1 MNVLNFFMS
10 NPDAK
15 LPIGIFDSGIGG
27 ISVLAEAIK
36 ELPDEEFIY
45 FADTLHAPYGMKS
58 ESEVLSLSLK
68 AAGFLSSVGVKCLV
82 VACNTATGAAIRE
95 IRRTYPFPVIGMEPA
110 VKPAAELCPHGKIL
124 VMATPLTLKSK
135 KFNDLIHHYK
145 HRTEIVPLPCPG
157 LVEII
162 EKGHIHGQEIEDYL
176 SRIFSTVDTEGVSAI
191 VLGCTHYVLI
201 KEEIRKAVGKG
212 IVVIDGNSGT
222 ARQVRTVLKNER
234 LLNSTLGKRPEIPL
248 KANVRFYISGNG
260 KETIRRCR
268 QLLQNEGII
277 CESEVSPLG
286 SRGNS

>member
-1 MNVLNFFMS
+1 MS

-15 LPIGIFDSGIGG
+15 LPVGIFDSGIGG
-27 ISVLAEAIK
+27 ISVLAEVIK

-68 AAGFLSSVGVKCLV
+68 AAEFLSSVGVKCLV

-95 IRRTYPFPVIGMEPA
+95 IRRTYSFPVIGMEPA
-110 VKPAAELCPHGKIL
+110 VKPAVERCPHGKIL
-124 VMATPLTLKSK
+124 VMATPLTLKSR

-176 SRIFSTVDTEGVSAI
+176 SRIFSTVDTEGVSAV

-201 KEEIRKAVGKG
+201 KEEIQEAVGKG

-234 LLNSTLGKRPEIPL
+234 LLNSTLGERPEIPL
-248 KANVRFYISGNG
+248 KASVRFYISGNG
-260 KETIRRCR
+260 NETIRRCR

-277 CESEVSPLG
+277 CESEVSLG
-286 SRGNS
+286 G